1 MIRRFRHR
9 GLQRLFEK
17 GDRSKVR
24 ADQAD
29 KIRRILQRLEASR
42 SVEEVDAPGFRLH
55 PLKGDLRGFWAVIV
69 SGTWRIIFRL
79 EAQDAFD
86 VDLIDDH

>member
-69 SGTWRIIFRL
+69 SGNWRIIFRF

>member
-55 PLKGDLRGFWAVIV
+55 PPKGDLRGFWAVIV
-69 SGTWRIIFRL
+69 SGNWRIIFRF